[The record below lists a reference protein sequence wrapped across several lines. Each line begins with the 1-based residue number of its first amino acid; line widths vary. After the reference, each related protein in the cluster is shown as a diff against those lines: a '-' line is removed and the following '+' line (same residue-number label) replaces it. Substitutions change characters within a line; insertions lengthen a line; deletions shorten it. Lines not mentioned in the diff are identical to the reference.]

1 MDDGELI
8 VDECHECTHN
18 L

>member
-1 MDDGELI
+1 MVDGELI
-8 VDECHECTHN
+8 VDECTHN